1 MFILDINIWWE
12 TMNYTVKYKILGLGI
27 IFAFISVNNLSASVM
42 DQISESFLVKP
53 QKLNK
58 RKVQEDLVR
67 SCAQLLKESSRFIND
82 ISILNEC
89 AGDCAANVLEGALAK
104 EDKKRLDDLSSRMK
118 NLSEHLR
125 KERDYL
131 KNEKK
136 EIDEL
141 LKQKV

>member
-1 MFILDINIWWE
+1 MNCIVNLKLFICA
-12 TMNYTVKYKILGLGI
+12 IL
-27 IFAFISVNNLSASVM
+27 FAFAFETILQSSVI
-42 DQISESFLVKP
+42 DKIGESFVLKP

-82 ISILNEC
+82 VSILNEC

-104 EDKKRLDDLSSRMK
+104 EDKKRLDDLSVRMK
-118 NLSEHLR
+118 SLSEHMR

-141 LKQKV
+141 LKAKSIVS

>member
-1 MFILDINIWWE
+1 MLWGI
-12 TMNYTVKYKILGLGI
+12 MNYMANFRIYAFL
-27 IFAFISVNNLSASVM
+27 IFLTFINVDALRASVV